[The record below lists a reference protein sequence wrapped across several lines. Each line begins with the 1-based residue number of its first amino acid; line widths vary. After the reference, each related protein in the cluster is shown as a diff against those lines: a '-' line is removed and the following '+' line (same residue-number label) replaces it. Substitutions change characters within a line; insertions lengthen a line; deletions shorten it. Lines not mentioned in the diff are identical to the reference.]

1 MVREFLF
8 PPFTPT
14 PTPPMNRTLL
24 NALIA
29 AAAVASVCLLA
40 LGWMLQLLL
49 ERPLTPVEWVLAAVA
64 GVAAIA
70 VYMQAWRLRHR
81 RKIEDMRD
89 SALW

>member
-1 MVREFLF
+1 MSA
-8 PPFTPT
+8 
-14 PTPPMNRTLL
+14 PPMNRTLL

-40 LGWMLQLLL
+40 LGWMLQVLM
-49 ERPLTPVEWVLAAVA
+49 ERALTAGEWLLAAVA

-70 VYMQAWRLRHR
+70 VYMQGWRQRHR

>member
-1 MVREFLF
+1 
-8 PPFTPT
+8 
-14 PTPPMNRTLL
+14 MNRTLL

-40 LGWMLQLLL
+40 LGWM
-49 ERPLTPVEWVLAAVA
+49 VEWVLAAVA

>member
-1 MVREFLF
+1 
-8 PPFTPT
+8 
-14 PTPPMNRTLL
+14 MNRTLL

-40 LGWMLQLLL
+40 LGWLLQVLL
-49 ERPLTPVEWVLAAVA
+49 ERPLTAGEWVLAVLA
-64 GVAAIA
+64 GMAAIA

>member
-1 MVREFLF
+1 
-8 PPFTPT
+8 
-14 PTPPMNRTLL
+14 MNRSLL

-29 AAAVASVCLLA
+29 AAAVAAVCLLV
-40 LGWMLQLLL
+40 LGWMLQVLL
-49 ERPLTPVEWVLAAVA
+49 ERPLTPVEWTLAAVA

-70 VYMQAWRLRHR
+70 VYMQTWRQRHR